1 MSSMEVV
8 FYQLEGCRACDA
20 AKLLFEKLK
29 NEYKEF
35 TFTEASLPVDKIEL
49 YIAHAEL
56 EPAKEYLKDD
66 KGEVLKNH
74 SGRPFS
80 KVLKDE
86 EGNDILEPIY
96 AAPSFYFVNPED
108 EEFLGKTNN
117 PTELK
122 PLLEQMRGLLNEQD

>member
-1 MSSMEVV
+1 MEVV
-8 FYQLEGCRACDA
+8 FYKLNGCQACEA
-20 AKLLFEKLK
+20 AKPLFEKLK
-29 NEYKEF
+29 EQYKEF
-35 TFTEASLPVDKIEL
+35 TFTEAALPKDKIEL

-86 EGNDILEPIY
+86 NGENIMEPVY
-96 AAPSFYFVNPED
+96 AAPSFYFINPED

-117 PTELK
+117 PVELES
-122 PLLEQMRGLLNEQD
+122 LLEQMRGLLNEQD